1 MVAALD
7 TALVK
12 TLTRHGNSFAL
23 VIDKPILEMLG
34 IGPDTPLQI
43 STDGHQLIIVPKRE
57 PLSEE
62 AFKAT
67 LRGVNDEFG
76 DVLKNLA
83 KYRQNSLRV
92 ARAA

>member
-43 STDGHQLIIVPKRE
+43 STDGHQLIIVPRRE

-83 KYRQNSLRV
+83 K
-92 ARAA
+92 